1 MWYSA
6 RLSNGLGFLRQ
17 YYDRGDRGV
26 KVNITLEPNSKC
38 ILFVWQDDSSGLHTL
53 IYNLECKIFIR
64 DQYFWKERRWSRIV
78 KRDKLNRNAGS
89 PKLWQILEQ
98 KLFMKF
104 ACLWADLGR
113 HLHSSYTL
121 SPEVACPR
129 KIMTWNKTV
138 EVDPGVDSWT
148 LNDNS
153 LPWRWTVCLS
163 CSMI

>member
-26 KVNITLEPNSKC
+26 KVNITLGPNSKC

-89 PKLWQILEQ
+89 PKLWQIWANIVHEI
-98 KLFMKF
+98 
-104 ACLWADLGR
+104 CLPLGWSGQAFTLQ
-113 HLHSSYTL
+113 LHSVTRGGL
-121 SPEVACPR
+121 SQKNHDLKQGSRGWP
-129 KIMTWNKTV
+129 W
-138 EVDPGVDSWT
+138 SWQ
-148 LNDNS
+148 LAAE
-153 LPWRWTVCLS
+153 W
-163 CSMI
+163 